1 MIGRTRVSSVALQM
15 AAMSLVMSGLA
26 TAAPRQPDA
35 RALPATQESDRSSG
49 FGRVE
54 SITGTISM
62 VRPEEGLLVVAQR
75 GPRQP
80 ASTAI
85 TVAERVTKNPD
96 GTITKTDAGV
106 QAVAPG
112 PGETDYHFRVTSSTL
127 IHANGQTVTLS
138 GLADM
143 QDKQVTVHFIP
154 QRNGNFAK
162 GIEVSP

>member
-1 MIGRTRVSSVALQM
+1 MIKRTRTLSLTLSMAVISLAASS
-15 AAMSLVMSGLA
+15 LA
-26 TAAPRQPDA
+26 AAPPRQADA
-35 RALPATQESDRSSG
+35 RTLPAAQEPDRSSG
-49 FGRVE
+49 FGRLE

-62 VRPEEGLLVVAQR
+62 VRPEEGLLIVTQR
-75 GPRQP
+75 GPGQP

-96 GTITKTDAGV
+96 GTTTKTDAGV

-112 PGETDYHFRVTSSTL
+112 PGETDYRFRVTSSTL
-127 IHANGQTVTLS
+127 IHVSGRSGTLNDLAN
-138 GLADM
+138 M
-143 QDKQVTVHFIP
+143 QNKQVTVHFVP